1 MSEQSS
7 FRSVANHADE
17 RLSNPL
23 LARDEPLLDAG
34 VPEQTSHWSGLRGMP
49 GDPGAAGA
57 GARHSRWRIGLV
69 VLSLVV
75 SLIALAANAAAEN
88 VLHHVVR

>member
-23 LARDEPLLDAG
+23 LARDEPLS
-34 VPEQTSHWSGLRGMP
+34 EQTSHWSGLRGV
-49 GDPGAAGA
+49 PGAHDAVGA
-57 GARHSRWRIGLV
+57 AARHSRWRIGLV

-88 VLHHVVR
+88 VLHHVVP